1 MTSLDAFLRCRD
13 FLLAHREDYDTA
25 VRDFTWPALD
35 QFNWALDYFDTMARG
50 NDAIALW
57 VMDDQGH

>member
-25 VRDFTWPALD
+25 VRDFA
-35 QFNWALDYFDTMARG
+35 
-50 NDAIALW
+50 
-57 VMDDQGH
+57 